1 MCLKCRRLKCSDA
14 SYIVRSTDAF
24 EPFRGTDPC
33 ALAIREEKGE
43 HELLWS
49 PVLRAEGQNVVMFH
63 THHELRLSESML
75 FAACVS
81 NIEPGKPE
89 RDDLDELQVVCL
101 KARRPKYSDV
111 SYA

>member
-1 MCLKCRRLKCSDA
+1 MMHHT
-14 SYIVRSTDAF
+14 SYEVRMLSSRSVAQI
-24 EPFRGTDPC
+24 RC

-89 RDDLDELQVVCL
+89 RDDLDKLQVVCL
-101 KARRPKYSDV
+101 KARRPKCSDV